1 MTVAAQPLAT
11 PPSAPEREGFAREL
25 AALVIDALGLED
37 IDAATV
43 ELSAPLFGAGL
54 GLDSLDMLEIA
65 LVVQQRYGVKLKSD
79 DPDNP
84 TIFASLQSL
93 ADFIDGARA
102 AQA

>member
-1 MTVAAQPLAT
+1 MSVATKPLPA
-11 PPSAPEREGFAREL
+11 SASIPVHDEFAREL
-25 AALVIDALGLED
+25 AALIIEALGLED
-37 IDAATV
+37 IDATTV

-65 LVVQQRYGVKLKSD
+65 LVVQQRHGVKLKSD

-93 ADFIDGARA
+93 ADFIEATRA

>member
-1 MTVAAQPLAT
+1 MTIATQPLAA
-11 PPSAPEREGFAREL
+11 SASISNHGEFAREL
-25 AALVIDALGLED
+25 AALVIEALGLED
-37 IDAATV
+37 VDAATV

-93 ADFIDGARA
+93 ADFVDETRAARA
-102 AQA
+102 

>member
-1 MTVAAQPLAT
+1 MNVATKALATDAAQPGRD
-11 PPSAPEREGFAREL
+11 EFAREL

-37 IDAATV
+37 VDAATV

-93 ADFIDGARA
+93 ADFIDATRA

>member
-1 MTVAAQPLAT
+1 MNVATKALATDAAQPGRDA
-11 PPSAPEREGFAREL
+11 FAREL

-37 IDAATV
+37 VDAATV

-65 LVVQQRYGVKLKSD
+65 LVVQQRHGVKLKSD

-93 ADFIDGARA
+93 ADFIDATRA

>member
-1 MTVAAQPLAT
+1 MTVATQPLAT
-11 PPSAPEREGFAREL
+11 PPPASEGTAREL
-25 AALVIDALGLED
+25 AGLVVEALGLED
-37 IDAATV
+37 VDGATV

-93 ADFIDGARA
+93 ADFIDETRA